1 MKEKIVIRK
10 HPRIVEGIRTF
21 GNRSMVDQ
29 RVLVPRVI
37 GSSPISRSKQNIWW
51 LWCNGSTTDCDSVCS
66 SSNLDFHPNFRLFMT
81 QVQQDKETIVDSLGK
96 EKWFRTI
103 GIGINKIFLRVKE
116 GFEEK
121 AKQEVDSLGVQTP
134 VVVETDFPV
143 HAF

>member
-66 SSNLDFHPNFRLFMT
+66 SSNLDFHPNLFP
-81 QVQQDKETIVDSLGK
+81 DSIMVMQ
-96 EKWFRTI
+96 RTV
-103 GIGINKIFLRVKE
+103 N
-116 GFEEK
+116 
-121 AKQEVDSLGVQTP
+121 A
-134 VVVETDFPV
+134 
-143 HAF
+143 